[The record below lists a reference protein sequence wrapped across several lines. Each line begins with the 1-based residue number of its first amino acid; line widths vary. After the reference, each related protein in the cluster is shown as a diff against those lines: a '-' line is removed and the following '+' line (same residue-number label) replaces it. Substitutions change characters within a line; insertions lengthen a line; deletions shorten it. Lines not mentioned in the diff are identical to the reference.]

1 MTNYTF
7 DAEFPEDGNTRI
19 DWPFKEMLIG
29 QTVKLTDPI
38 MVSKGQ
44 QYAHTFGN
52 EKKRKFKT
60 RKKDGALFVMRL
72 L

>member
-52 EKKRKFKT
+52 EKKRI
-60 RKKDGALFVMRL
+60 
-72 L
+72 